1 MDCLLCGL
9 ACLLLSQANHN
20 NTVNYKASHPPKFVS
35 TNSKWF
41 TGLSWLSGCYS
52 FCCVIPGIC
61 CLLFFLIFGIVGIRS
76 PSGPATGIV
85 ITILSAISLLIYFV
99 ILVLVT
105 VAFIALLVFCIK
117 SHKSDQKQQL
127 IINDKFYDSLA
138 KMNAPAPP
146 TVVVIQNQTPS
157 VILAPQPIY
166 MNNPQPI
173 YNQMQIQPNY
183 QPQGQMMMDP
193 NMQNMN
199 MSQPQMEFM
208 Q

>member
-1 MDCLLCGL
+1 MDFLLCGI
-9 ACLLLSQANHN
+9 ACLLLSQASKN
-20 NTVNYKASHPPKFVS
+20 NNNNKASHPPKFVS

-61 CLLFFLIFGIVGIRS
+61 CLVGLLIFGIAGLS
-76 PSGPATGIV
+76 SKQGPTVGIV
-85 ITILSAISLLIYFV
+85 ITILSSISLLIYFV

-105 VAFIALLVFCIK
+105 IAFIALLVFCIK

-127 IINDKFYDSLA
+127 IINDKFYEHQA

-146 TVVVIQNQTPS
+146 TVVVVQNQTPT
-157 VILAPQPIY
+157 VIMAPQPIY
-166 MNNPQPI
+166 MTNPQPN

-199 MSQPQMEFM
+199 MSQPQMEFI